1 MYNQMEVMDYEDIVP
16 AIKQDMDYL
25 YRQCKNTIDC
35 KSYLAKRA
43 FMSVDV
49 DDIKLKSEEIFVEC
63 YYKYSREFNAKFSTY
78 FSNVLGKKLNK
89 WCRRQV
95 QLQNRVKEINSLDV
109 YLYGISV
116 GTGEA
121 RCISDEID
129 ISITEE
135 KTFENSFGY
144 FIENLSEESKDIV
157 KTAYLNQTEIIE
169 SNPKKHKT
177 RVNKCNLMSYLETE
191 KQTPKKVILNSYA
204 EIKQALGEFNGYK

>member
-1 MYNQMEVMDYEDIVP
+1 MYNQMEVMDYEDTVP

-49 DDIKLKSEEIFVEC
+49 DDIKLKAEEIFVEC
-63 YYKYSREFNAKFSTY
+63 YYKYSREFKVKFNTY

-95 QLQNRVKEINSLDV
+95 QLQNRVKEVDSLDT
-109 YLYGISV
+109 YFYGIH
-116 GTGEA
+116 GIGESKD
-121 RCISDEID
+121 IDDEID
-129 ISITEE
+129 LSRAEE

-169 SNPKKHKT
+169 SNPKKYKT

-191 KQTPKKVILNSYA
+191 KQIPKKVILNSYA
-204 EIKQALGEFNGYK
+204 EIKQALGEFNGYR